1 MMPLQ
6 KFYDSLEQVTI
17 IGNADG
23 DWLPSANGV
32 SITFNATQHKNTIT
46 ICNGP
51 YAGVNAAFT
60 VERSNNDAIF
70 VQILTTVADSL
81 VKRINCWPSSG
92 LVTAVMSAMVS
103 KTVYLTR
110 MSLLPSLARS
120 INMEEAETLPCM
132 VHNWLGERRI
142 ALGIALTHPH
152 LHWPDLYVKPKF
164 DTTIVNPEGFNPF
177 SALLGEQ
184 NDRRTPALKCQVAQP
199 DDYIEQLNILQQ
211 IASLEVH
218 FWLESANINNLLEC
232 EKLFYNPTPE
242 NGLSN
247 WFLMD
252 FNASQYLDDIRHH
265 LAYCQQILAFKALRV

>member
-32 SITFNATQHKNTIT
+32 SITFNATQHKDTIT

-51 YAGVNAAFT
+51 YAGVNEAFT
-60 VERSNNDAIF
+60 VERSHNDAMF

-81 VKRINCWPSSG
+81 VKRIDCWPSSG
-92 LVTAVMSAMVS
+92 LVTAIMSAMIS

-120 INMEEAETLPCM
+120 VTMGETETLPCM

-152 LHWPDLYVKPKF
+152 LHWPELYVKPKF
-164 DTTIVNPEGFNPF
+164 NSSIATQKGFNPI
-177 SALLGEQ
+177 SALLGEH
-184 NDRRTPALKCQVAQP
+184 NDMQTPALKCQVTLP
-199 DDYIEQLNILQQ
+199 DDYVEQLQILKQ
-211 IASLEVH
+211 IASLDAH
-218 FWLESANINNLLEC
+218 FWLEAANINNLLKC
-232 EKLFYNPTPE
+232 EKLFYNQTPH

-252 FNASQYLDDIRHH
+252 FNASQHLDDIRHH